1 MLVRV
6 AVIAGAC
13 VLGAAAA
20 GAEELNP
27 EQARA
32 FVAGKLFSYTCFDG
46 TVGMGRIFADGSV
59 IGTIRPGGRGEMRF
73 ANLPPGT
80 LRVEG
85 SSMCAHLSGMML
97 TPCFRV
103 EKIDYRR
110 FRGSISGLGFAYCD
124 FAQHNARAEMISRA
138 PDQPH
143 TRMTSRVPPPPGAQ
157 APPTVSPSA
166 PLVSVQSAPMA
177 PPQPPAPPAAADIA
191 KPGLQPGLTIE
202 AVKPAPSQPTPSQ
215 PTPSQPALGRRGGGE
230 ACTAARR
237 CRNCQ
242 TGSRAAARRRR
253 SRKTEPAAARTG
265 GCEPGAKTGRHGDRE
280 GRSRRAADCRNIA
293 AGHRGLKIR
302 REQRGSRRAW
312 RTHLFAMRRWPIRSF
327 QVEPERG
334 AFHGHLAAADRF
346 DGGDHAAVA
355 AEKLVG
361 ERHNADIRR
370 RRR

>member
-1 MLVRV
+1 MAFALRVESPMLVRV

-143 TRMTSRVPPPPGAQ
+143 TRMTGRVPPPPGAQ
-157 APPTVSPSA
+157 AAPTVSPSA

-177 PPQPPAPPAAADIA
+177 PPQPPAPPAGADIA

-202 AVKPAPSQPTPSQ
+202 AVKPAPSQSAPSQ
-215 PTPSQPALGRRGGGE
+215 PTPSQPAPAVE
-230 ACTAARR
+230 
-237 CRNCQ
+237 
-242 TGSRAAARRRR
+242 AAA
-253 SRKTEPAAARTG
+253 KPAQQPAAA
-265 GCEPGAKTGRHGDRE
+265 EIAKPV
-280 GRSRRAADCRNIA
+280 RAPQPA
-293 AGHRGLKIR
+293 A
-302 REQRGSRRAW
+302 
-312 RTHLFAMRRWPIRSF
+312 
-327 QVEPERG
+327 VEAAKPSPPQP
-334 AFHGHLAAADRF
+334 AQAAASPAPKPPATETAK
-346 DGGDHAAVA
+346 AAPAEPPTA
-355 AEKLVG
+355 ATL
-361 ERHNADIRR
+361 RPAIAD
-370 RRR
+370 